1 MSNKTA
7 SGLVEYC
14 RAQIGKPYW
23 FGTFGNTATAE
34 LYASRRRMYPSYYTA
49 SDFSRQFGQR
59 VHDCSGLIKGYL
71 WSETPTSQ
79 PRYDAAE
86 DWNVAAM
93 YNRCVERGTLK
104 SIPDTPGVLV
114 FMANMEHV
122 GVYIGKGEVIEAR
135 GHAYG
140 VVKTRLS
147 SRGWALW
154 GKPRFIDY
162 GDDAAQ
168 NVKPVKPEAPAQNT
182 TTSTTEEKT
191 IMVQAKQLS
200 SGSKGSAVRKL
211 QILLNGL
218 NYNSGAVDGDFGP
231 KTLSAVRTFQA
242 ANDLTTDGVVGP
254 ATWGALIG

>member
-7 SGLVEYC
+7 SGLVAYC
-14 RAQIGKPYW
+14 KAQVGKPYW
-23 FGTFGNTATAE
+23 FGTFGNTATAA

-71 WSETPTSQ
+71 WSDTPTS
-79 PRYDAAE
+79 PPVYMASE
-86 DWNVAAM
+86 DWNVTMM
-93 YNRCVERGTLK
+93 YNRCRERG
-104 SIPDTPGVLV
+104 SIKGIPETPGTLV

-140 VVKTRLS
+140 VVQTRLS

-154 GKPRFIDY
+154 GKPEFISYD
-162 GDDAAQ
+162 GNAAQ
-168 NVKPVKPEAPAQNT
+168 NVKPTKPEAPAQNKT
-182 TTSTTEEKT
+182 TTEEKT

-200 SGSKGSAVRKL
+200 NGSKGSAVRKL